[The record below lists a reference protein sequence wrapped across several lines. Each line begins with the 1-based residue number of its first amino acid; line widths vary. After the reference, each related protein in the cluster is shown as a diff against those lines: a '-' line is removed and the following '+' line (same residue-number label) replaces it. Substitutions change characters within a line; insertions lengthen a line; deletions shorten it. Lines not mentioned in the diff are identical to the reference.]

1 VITVSA
7 WFKSLRLSVCILA
20 SFLAITGFTLAGT
33 GISWVAVMAVFFIAS
48 ATMLQND
55 WRDRFHDISKGK
67 VLACQQ
73 AGKFL
78 VLLSVFWLISGGLI
92 ALTVVH
98 DTSVGVALVIVAAAG
113 IVYSETRMIPFVPIV
128 LVSLASASPVALP
141 IVAGASSEKLWLLFL
156 SATLVVFAREI
167 TKDMDD
173 KQIDGGYKWTIPL
186 AFGEQRSRILAA
198 VVIVAG
204 LVAAAK
210 VSLAILPA
218 ASLAVIAAVALVRGM
233 KPSTSRKYLD
243 AGMALVILTL
253 ITFG

>member
-1 VITVSA
+1 MNA
-7 WFKSLRLSVCILA
+7 WIKSLRLSVCVLA

-55 WRDRFHDISKGK
+55 WRDRFHDIRKGK
-67 VLACQQ
+67 VLAYQH

-78 VLLSVFWLISGGLI
+78 ALLSAFWLICGGLI
-92 ALTVVH
+92 ALAAVH
-98 DTSVGVALVIVAAAG
+98 DTSVGVALAILAVAG

-128 LVSLASASPVALP
+128 LVSLASASPAALP
-141 IVAGASSEKLWLLFL
+141 LAAGASSEKLWLLFL

-167 TKDMDD
+167 TKDLDD

-186 AFGEQRSRILAA
+186 VFGEQRSRILAA
-198 VVIVAG
+198 IVVVAG
-204 LVAAAK
+204 LAAAAK

-218 ASLAVIAAVALVRGM
+218 ASLAVIAVVALVRGAE
-233 KPSTSRKYLD
+233 PSTSRKYLD

>member
-1 VITVSA
+1 MSA
-7 WFKSLRLSVCILA
+7 WVKSLRLSVCILA

-33 GISWVAVMAVFFIAS
+33 DISWVTVAAVFFGTS

-55 WRDRFHDISKGK
+55 WRDRFHDVRKGK
-67 VLACQQ
+67 MLAYQHP
-73 AGKFL
+73 GKFL
-78 VLLSVFWLISGGLI
+78 ALLSAFGLVSGGLI
-92 ALTVVH
+92 ALAAVH
-98 DTSVGVALVIVAAAG
+98 DTSVGIALAILAVAG
-113 IVYSETRMIPFVPIV
+113 ILYSETRMIPFVPIV
-128 LVSLASASPVALP
+128 LVSLASASPAALP
-141 IVAGASSEKLWLLFL
+141 LATGTSSEKLWLLFL
-156 SATLVVFAREI
+156 SATLVVFAREV
-167 TKDMDD
+167 TKDLDD
-173 KQIDGGYKWTIPL
+173 KHIDGGYKWTIPL

-198 VVIVAG
+198 VVVVAG

-218 ASLAVIAAVALVRGM
+218 ASLAVIAAVALVRGV

>member
-1 VITVSA
+1 MSA
-7 WFKSLRLSVCILA
+7 WIKSLRLSVCILA
-20 SFLAITGFTLAGT
+20 SFLAITGFVLAGT
-33 GISWVAVMAVFFIAS
+33 GVSWVAVMAVFFIAS

-55 WRDRFHDISKGK
+55 WRDRFHDIRKGK
-67 VLACQQ
+67 VLAYQH

-78 VLLSVFWLISGGLI
+78 ALLSAFWLVSGCLI
-92 ALTVVH
+92 ALAAVH
-98 DTSVGVALVIVAAAG
+98 DISVGVALAILAVAG
-113 IVYSETRMIPFVPIV
+113 VMYSETRMIPFVPIV
-128 LVSLASASPVALP
+128 LVSLASASPAALP
-141 IVAGASSEKLWLLFL
+141 LAAGANSEKLWLLFL

-167 TKDMDD
+167 TKDLDD

-186 AFGEQRSRILAA
+186 AFGEQHSRILAA
-198 VVIVAG
+198 VVVVAG

-210 VSLAILPA
+210 VSLLILPA
-218 ASLAVIAAVALVRGM
+218 ASLAVIAAVALVRGA

>member
-1 VITVSA
+1 MSA
-7 WFKSLRLSVCILA
+7 WVKSLRLSVCILA
-20 SFLAITGFTLAGT
+20 SFLAITGFTPAGT
-33 GISWVAVMAVFFIAS
+33 DISWVTVAAVFFGPS

-55 WRDRFHDISKGK
+55 WRDRFHDVRKGK
-67 VLACQQ
+67 MLAYQHP
-73 AGKFL
+73 GKFL
-78 VLLSVFWLISGGLI
+78 ALLSVFWLVSGGLI
-92 ALTVVH
+92 ALAAVH
-98 DTSVGVALVIVAAAG
+98 DTSVGIALAILAVAG
-113 IVYSETRMIPFVPIV
+113 ILYSETRMIPFVPIV
-128 LVSLASASPVALP
+128 LVSLASASPAALP
-141 IVAGASSEKLWLLFL
+141 LATGTSSEKLWLLFL
-156 SATLVVFAREI
+156 SATLVVFAREV
-167 TKDMDD
+167 TKDLDD

-218 ASLAVIAAVALVRGM
+218 ASLAVIAAVALVRGVR
-233 KPSTSRKYLD
+233 PSTSRKYLD

>member
-1 VITVSA
+1 MSA
-7 WFKSLRLSVCILA
+7 WIKSMRLSVCILA
-20 SFLAITGFTLAGT
+20 SFLAITGYTLVGT
-33 GISWVAVMAVFFIAS
+33 GTSWVAVAAVFFIAS

-55 WRDRFHDISKGK
+55 WRDRFHDIRKGK
-67 VLACQQ
+67 VLAYQH

-78 VLLSVFWLISGGLI
+78 ALLSVFWLVSGGLI
-92 ALTVVH
+92 ALAAVH
-98 DTSVGVALVIVAAAG
+98 DTSVGVALAILAVAG
-113 IVYSETRMIPFVPIV
+113 VVYSETRMIPFVPIV
-128 LVSLASASPVALP
+128 LVSLASASPAALP
-141 IVAGASSEKLWLLFL
+141 LAAGTSSEKLWLLFL

-167 TKDMDD
+167 TKDLDD

-198 VVIVAG
+198 VIIVAG

-218 ASLAVIAAVALVRGM
+218 ASLAVIASVTLVRGV

>member
-1 VITVSA
+1 MRA
-7 WFKSLRLSVCILA
+7 WVKSLRLSVCVLA

-55 WRDRFHDISKGK
+55 WRDRFHDIRKGK
-67 VLACQQ
+67 VLAYEHS
-73 AGKFL
+73 GKFL
-78 VLLSVFWLISGGLI
+78 TLLSVFWMVSGGLI
-92 ALTVVH
+92 ALAAVH
-98 DTSVGVALVIVAAAG
+98 DMHVGIALAILAVAGV
-113 IVYSETRMIPFVPIV
+113 VYSETRMIPFVPIV
-128 LVSLASASPVALP
+128 LVSLASASPAALP
-141 IVAGASSEKLWLLFL
+141 LAAGTNSEKLWLLFL

-167 TKDMDD
+167 TKDLDD
-173 KQIDGGYKWTIPL
+173 KQIDVGYKWTIPL
-186 AFGEQRSRILAA
+186 AFGERRSRILAA
-198 VVIVAG
+198 VVIVIG

-218 ASLAVIAAVALVRGM
+218 ASLAVIASIALVRDM